1 MIRSFTKL
9 HPMKTGYYISLFAI
23 FLFSSTLLHSQKS
36 VYTFPFENEYRLPPM
51 TSQINLKEISS
62 TYQTYGNIYTTEI
75 IGFAKDTMEQ
85 TSYSFIS
92 DTKVL
97 DAVRFLEF
105 YMEEQLLFPSEKKT
119 GTVEMSIIYFE
130 ERSRFSVGSVFAILT
145 IGISVLC
152 GAPIATNVTDLEVE
166 ASFYNRGN
174 ESIVVHRGVGRGK
187 KAVSIYS
194 ITTRKAH
201 QEAIRD
207 ALENLNT
214 DVMSDLRLRPDL
226 AELEPPH

>member
-1 MIRSFTKL
+1 MIASFSKL
-9 HPMKTGYYISLFAI
+9 HPMKTVYPISLFAI

-51 TSQINLKEISS
+51 TTQINLKEISS

-105 YMEEQLLFPSEKKT
+105 YMEEQLLYTGEEKT
-119 GTVEMSIIYFE
+119 GSVEMSIIYFE
-130 ERSRFSVGSVFAILT
+130 ERSRFNAGSVFAILT

-166 ASFYNRGN
+166 ASFYNKGN
-174 ESIVVHRGVGRGK
+174 QSIAVHRGVGRGK
-187 KAVSIYS
+187 KTVSIYS
-194 ITTRKAH
+194 ISTRKAH
-201 QEAIRD
+201 QEALRN
-207 ALENLNT
+207 ALENLNNE
-214 DVMSDLRLRPDL
+214 VMSDLRLRPDL
-226 AELEPPH
+226 AISVN

>member
-1 MIRSFTKL
+1 
-9 HPMKTGYYISLFAI
+9 MKTVYPISLFAI

-51 TSQINLKEISS
+51 KSQINIKEISS

-105 YMEEQLLFPSEKKT
+105 YMEEQLLYPGEDKT

-130 ERSRFSVGSVFAILT
+130 EHSRFSVGSVFAILT

-152 GAPIATNVTDLEVE
+152 GAPVATNVTDLEVE
-166 ASFYNRGN
+166 ASFSDLGN
-174 ESIVVHRGVGRGK
+174 QTIAVHRGVGRGK
-187 KAVSIYS
+187 KAVSIYT
-194 ITTRKAH
+194 ITNRKSH
-201 QEAIRD
+201 QKAVLN

-214 DVMSDLRLRPDL
+214 EVMSDLRLRPDL
-226 AELEPPH
+226 AEHNQ